1 MGLFLNRFFRA
12 LKLDVGLYQELLD
25 DPKLFNQALIA
36 VFIYS
41 MAAAFGTFGRTGP
54 AGNNIGMITTLLGW
68 YVWAISTYFIGA
80 RIFPEEQTEP
90 DRRAVMRV
98 LGFACA
104 PGVLRIVGFIP
115 NLGIT
120 ILAIAT
126 IWMLAAATVGV
137 KLALNYQSTA
147 RALGVSLMGWIISA
161 VFQGMMFVL
170 LFSAFG
176 VSVR

>member
-1 MGLFLNRFFRA
+1 
-12 LKLDVGLYQELLD
+12 
-25 DPKLFNQALIA
+25 
-36 VFIYS
+36 
-41 MAAAFGTFGRTGP
+41 
-54 AGNNIGMITTLLGW
+54 
-68 YVWAISTYFIGA
+68 
-80 RIFPEEQTEP
+80 
-90 DRRAVMRV
+90 MRV

-161 VFQGMMFVL
+161 VFQGIMFVL